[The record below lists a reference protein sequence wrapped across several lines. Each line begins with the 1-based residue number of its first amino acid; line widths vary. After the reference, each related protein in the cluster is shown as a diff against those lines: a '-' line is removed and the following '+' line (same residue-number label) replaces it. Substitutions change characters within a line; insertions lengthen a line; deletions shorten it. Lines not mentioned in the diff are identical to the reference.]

1 MQRTADSRQ
10 GEFPGAV
17 GAIVVA
23 AGRSLRMGGLD
34 KITAPLLGKPL
45 VLYSLEALEAS
56 PAVSVVVLVVS
67 EDNLEACRRIVEQS
81 GLRKVVDVRVGA
93 GRRQDS
99 VRVGLDG
106 MPDPGSTI
114 VHDGARPCVDAAT
127 IARGVSAV
135 HRHGAA
141 IAAVPVKDTIKSAAR
156 DRRVVE
162 TIDRDGLWAA
172 QTPQVFRTAVLRDAH
187 DALDGDFTDDAAM
200 VEALGG
206 TVTLFMGS
214 HDNVKVTTPEDMAV
228 AEVILAR
235 RAGRSP
241 GGAS

>member
-1 MQRTADSRQ
+1 MPRTPDSKQADS
-10 GEFPGAV
+10 PGAV

-23 AGRSLRMGGLD
+23 AGRSLRMGGVD
-34 KITAPLLGKPL
+34 KITALLLGKPL
-45 VLYSLEALEAS
+45 VLYSLEAFEAS
-56 PAVSVVVLVVS
+56 PHVSAVVLVVS
-67 EDNLEACRRIVEQS
+67 EDNLEACRRIVEEHA
-81 GLRKVVDVRVGA
+81 LRKVVDVRVGA

-106 MPDPGSTI
+106 MPDPGWTI

-127 IARGVSAV
+127 ISRGVFAAR
-135 HRHGAA
+135 RHGAA

-172 QTPQVFRTAVLRDAH
+172 QTPQVFRTALLREAH
-187 DALDGDFTDDAAM
+187 ESLDGDFTDDAAM

-206 TVTLFMGS
+206 TVTLFTGAY
-214 HDNVKVTTPEDMAV
+214 DNVKVTTPEDLAV
-228 AEVILAR
+228 AEVVLAR
-235 RAGRSP
+235 RAGATS
-241 GGAS
+241 

>member
-1 MQRTADSRQ
+1 
-10 GEFPGAV
+10 
-17 GAIVVA
+17 
-23 AGRSLRMGGLD
+23 MGGVD
-34 KITAPLLGKPL
+34 KIMAPLLGKPL
-45 VLYSLEALEAS
+45 VLYSLEAFEAS
-56 PAVSVVVLVVS
+56 PAVSSIVLVVA
-67 EDNLEACRRIVEQS
+67 EHNLDTCRRMVGEN
-81 GLRKVVDVRVGA
+81 GLDKVVDVRVGA

-106 MPDPGSTI
+106 MPDPGYTI
-114 VHDGARPCVDAAT
+114 VHDGARPCIDGAT

-135 HRHGAA
+135 QRHGAA
-141 IAAVPVKDTIKSAAR
+141 IAAVPVKDTIKLAAR
-156 DRRVVE
+156 DRRVLK

-172 QTPQVFRTAVLRDAH
+172 QTPQVFRTTLLRDAH
-187 DALDGDFTDDAAM
+187 DALGGDFTDDAAM
-200 VEALGG
+200 VEASGG

>member
-1 MQRTADSRQ
+1 MPRTPDSKQADS
-10 GEFPGAV
+10 PGAV

-23 AGRSLRMGGLD
+23 AGRSLRMGGVD
-34 KITAPLLGKPL
+34 KITALLLGKPL
-45 VLYSLEALEAS
+45 VLYSLEAFEAS
-56 PAVSVVVLVVS
+56 PHVSAVVLVVS
-67 EDNLEACRRIVEQS
+67 EDNLEACRRIVEEHA
-81 GLRKVVDVRVGA
+81 LRKVVDVRVGA

-106 MPDPGSTI
+106 MPDPGWTI

-127 IARGVSAV
+127 IARGVAAV
-135 HRHGAA
+135 QRHGAA

-172 QTPQVFRTAVLRDAH
+172 QTPQVFRTALLREAH
-187 DALDGDFTDDAAM
+187 ESLDGDFTDDAAM

-206 TVTLFMGS
+206 TVTLFTGAY
-214 HDNVKVTTPEDMAV
+214 DNVKVTTPEDLAV
-228 AEVILAR
+228 AEVVLAR
-235 RAGRSP
+235 RAGA
-241 GGAS
+241 AS